1 MTPGPIRAT
10 IVAAKISYTRE
21 MIDAIRSLPLSSHND
36 FTSDNRNAAA
46 AESYLR
52 RALES
57 LFDLG
62 RHIAAKAF
70 ASAPAEYKEI
80 ADFLTKKGVIS
91 PEEGRMLKTMA
102 GYRNR
107 MVHFYNE
114 ISEKE
119 LYDICREDINDIE
132 TILDAITTWL
142 RLHPKKV
149 DTRL

>member
-1 MTPGPIRAT
+1 MTPGLIRAT

-46 AESYLR
+46 ESYLR

-70 ASAPAEYKEI
+70 AFAPAEYKEI

-91 PEEGRMLKTMA
+91 PEEGRMLKT
-102 GYRNR
+102 
-107 MVHFYNE
+107 
-114 ISEKE
+114 
-119 LYDICREDINDIE
+119 
-132 TILDAITTWL
+132 ILDAITTWL
-142 RLHPKKV
+142 RVHPKKV